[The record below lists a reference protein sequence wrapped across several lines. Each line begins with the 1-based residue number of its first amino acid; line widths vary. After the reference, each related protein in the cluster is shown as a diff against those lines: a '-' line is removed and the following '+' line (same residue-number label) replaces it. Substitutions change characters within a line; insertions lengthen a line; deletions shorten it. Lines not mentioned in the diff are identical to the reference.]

1 MKHLGPLLAG
11 GLTVAVVLVIGIFS
25 FLPAEPSSQVDQ
37 TTIVG
42 SGPAGQIVV
51 APVDTSQ
58 LETAIAEREAG
69 YLAQIDELNRAL
81 QERQALY
88 QSQIQA
94 LNDQITTSQDQVAQL
109 QAQERILL
117 ARITQLENSRAERQ
131 ATYQAQLTQLQN
143 QYNERVTQLQAQ
155 LSEAQLR
162 LAEANAQLGR

>member
-1 MKHLGPLLAG
+1 MKHLGPILAG
-11 GLTVAVVLVIGIFS
+11 GLTIAVVLVVGIFS
-25 FLPAEPSSQVDQ
+25 FLPPKSSPQVDQ
-37 TTIVG
+37 ATNVG
-42 SGPAGQIVV
+42 ATGQIVV
-51 APVDTSQ
+51 APVDTTQ
-58 LETAIAEREAG
+58 LETAIAEREAV

-88 QSQIQA
+88 QTQMQT
-94 LNDQITTSQDQVAQL
+94 LNDQIVTTQDQVAQL
-109 QAQERILL
+109 QAQERILP

-143 QYNERVTQLQAQ
+143 QYNERIAQLQAQ